1 MKKGERTRR
10 ELAAIAYRLFI
21 TNGYDNTSVD
31 EIIKT
36 AGIAKGTFY
45 YHYDSKEQL
54 LEEVIGLM
62 IANGSD
68 KAKAVLASKASI
80 PEKIVGI
87 ILSYRPEESEV
98 LIRDA
103 LNKPENSILHNRMN
117 EKLREDVILI
127 LSKVVKEGIKEGIFH
142 CDNIPERI
150 RAVLVLSSDLFDEG
164 QFSKKEISV
173 FTDIVEKTLGAKPGT
188 MGFLRNLVG

>member
-21 TNGYDNTSVD
+21 TNGYESTSVD

-103 LNKPENSILHNRMN
+103 LNKPENSILRNRMN